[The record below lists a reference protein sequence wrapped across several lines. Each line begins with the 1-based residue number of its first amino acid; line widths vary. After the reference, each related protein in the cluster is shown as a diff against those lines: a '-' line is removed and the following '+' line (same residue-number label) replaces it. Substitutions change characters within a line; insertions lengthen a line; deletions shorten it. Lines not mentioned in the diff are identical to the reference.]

1 MDKKALSDIT
11 VFNKYA
17 KFIPVV
23 QRRENWIEL
32 ATRNKDMQITKYPA
46 LTSEIER
53 VYQDFVYPK
62 LTLPSMRSLQF
73 GGKPILMSENRMFNC
88 AYFPLELIK
97 AFNELMFLLLGGTG
111 AGYSVQ
117 KRHVNC
123 LPKIKAP
130 ESDEEHKFQIQ
141 DSIIGWADA
150 IKVVSKAFFNAGSLP
165 VFDYRDIREKGAE
178 LITSGGKAPG
188 PGPLKDCIEAIIP
201 IFRGAIGRKLT
212 PLEAHDISCI
222 IADAVLAGGIR
233 RAAMICLFDR
243 DDQAMLSCKSLVTV
257 KDYVL
262 IPKKFTDEIQEVHW
276 TNVYGAPG
284 TARLGEYDLAILL
297 ASNKLPWYLAHPYRA
312 RANNSAVLP
321 RGKVTQEEFSNLM
334 RAVQA
339 SGCGEPGVY
348 WTNNEDW
355 GTNPCCEIALRPYQ
369 MCNLTTINAGAIT
382 DQASFN
388 AAAGAAAFLGTL
400 QAGYT
405 DFHYLNPKWKLTCEA
420 EALLGVSMTG
430 IASGTLDTLDKE
442 EAASHAIRVN
452 TEVAKKL
459 GINPAARVTT
469 VKPEGTSS
477 LVLGTS
483 SGVHAWHAPYYIRR
497 MRAGKDEALAQYM
510 LRAAPELVENDVTN
524 AAQVVLSFP
533 QKAPE
538 GAVLRDEPMLNLLER
553 VKGLSTDW
561 INTGHIS
568 GDNRHNVSCT
578 ISVKDTEWAQLT
590 DWMWKNRECYNGISV
605 LPYYG
610 ATAYP
615 QMPFEDITQERYEEM
630 LPLLEGI
637 NINQVFEDNGDGVD
651 LKAELA
657 CAGGVCELTF

>member
-46 LTSEIER
+46 MISEIEQ

-88 AYFPLELIK
+88 AYFPIEMIK

-117 KRHVNC
+117 RRHVNC

-257 KDYVL
+257 KSYTL
-262 IPKKFTDEIQEVHW
+262 TPKRFTDEVQEVTW
-276 TNVYGAPG
+276 TNVYGSTGA
-284 TARLGEYDLAILL
+284 ARLGEYDLAILL

-651 LKAELA
+651 LQAELA